1 MKSVGIILVF
11 WILAGLVFTGCVRE
25 EESIELKIALSKG
38 SPENSY
44 ANYYNWVK
52 SLDSN
57 AVSLD
62 MYDMPLDSALA
73 LFKGCDG
80 LIITGGT
87 DINPAWYDQEEDSLR
102 CMTIDHYRDTLEMRL
117 IDSAL
122 AWKMPILGI
131 CRGHQMLN
139 VYFGGSL
146 IIDLPSDY
154 DTLVSH
160 RCPDFNTC
168 FHPVT
173 LADGSLIAEL
183 AGQTAGTVNSNHHQG
198 IKNLAPALKIVAFTE
213 DSLPEA
219 VEWNEPAGKTF
230 LMGVQWHPER
240 LGNDNPL
247 SKEIGMRF
255 LRECR
260 K

>member
-1 MKSVGIILVF
+1 MKRAFIVLGFWVLLGVVF
-11 WILAGLVFTGCVRE
+11 NGCSRE
-25 EESIELKIALSKG
+25 EETVHLKIALSKG

-44 ANYYNWVK
+44 ANYYNWIK

-57 AVSLD
+57 ATGVD

-73 LFKGCDG
+73 LFKGCNG
-80 LIITGGT
+80 LIVTGGT

-122 AWKMPILGI
+122 AWEMPILGI

-146 IIDLPSDY
+146 IIDIPSDY
-154 DTLVSH
+154 DTLVNH

-173 LADGSLIAEL
+173 LATGSLIAEL
-183 AGQTAGTVNSNHHQG
+183 AGQTTGTVNSNHHQG
-198 IKNLAPALKIVAFTE
+198 IKNLAPDLKIVARSGDE
-213 DSLPEA
+213 LPEA
-219 VEWNEPAGKTF
+219 VEWNEPAGKSF

-240 LGNDNPL
+240 LGLDKAL
-247 SKEIGMRF
+247 SREIGIKF
-255 LRECR
+255 LNECR